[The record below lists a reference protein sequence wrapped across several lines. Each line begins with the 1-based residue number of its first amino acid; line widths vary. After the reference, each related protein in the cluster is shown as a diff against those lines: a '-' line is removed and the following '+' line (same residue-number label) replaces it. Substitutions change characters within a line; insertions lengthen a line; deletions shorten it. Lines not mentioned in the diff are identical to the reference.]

1 MQQKFDV
8 HRAPQTPLRAE
19 RNPGNATVTQDAGGH
34 IRGVEASPGGL
45 IRSTLI
51 AGGAAVA
58 VLAVFYLPSEYGI
71 DPTGLGGVLGLTEM
85 GQIKQQLYAE
95 AEADA
100 AGLGATAT
108 LDPEVMARLD
118 RIELQLAA
126 IGAVIGAP
134 AAEAPT
140 AEAAVGAASEAGALT
155 VPAPVA
161 EPVAEPAPE
170 PVLEPAPDTTPETAA
185 EPAPDVGTST
195 SEPAIEAAVAEATT
209 SDWRDEVS
217 YTLAP
222 GEGIEVKLV
231 MEEGQT
237 ARFEW
242 TANGSVVNYDTHGD
256 GSGQKISYET
266 GRGVPEQAGDLTAAF
281 TGNHGWFWRNR
292 TEEPV
297 TVTVRTAGDYA
308 EMKLP

>member
-1 MQQKFDV
+1 MQQKFDI

-19 RNPGNATVTQDAGGH
+19 RTPGRAPVTEGGN
-34 IRGVEASPGGL
+34 IRGIEASPGGL

-51 AGGAAVA
+51 AGGAALG

-95 AEADA
+95 AEAEDA
-100 AGLGATAT
+100 SVAEQVLM
-108 LDPEVMARLD
+108 LDTDVVARLD
-118 RIELQLAA
+118 KIEAQLAA
-126 IGAVIGAP
+126 ISAVIGAS
-134 AAEAPT
+134 AI
-140 AEAAVGAASEAGALT
+140 
-155 VPAPVA
+155 APVA
-161 EPVAEPAPE
+161 PATASEPTPEPVAVAPEPVPEPLPKPVPEPVAEP
-170 PVLEPAPDTTPETAA
+170 TPETA
-185 EPAPDVGTST
+185 T
-195 SEPAIEAAVAEATT
+195 SEPAIEAAVAEAAA
-209 SDWRDEVS
+209 SEWRDEVS

-231 MEEGQT
+231 MNEGQV

-256 GSGQKISYET
+256 GSGQKVSYET
-266 GRGVPEQAGDLTAAF
+266 GRGVPEQAGELTAAF

-292 TEEPV
+292 TEKPV

-308 EMKLP
+308 ELKLP

>member
-1 MQQKFDV
+1 
-8 HRAPQTPLRAE
+8 
-19 RNPGNATVTQDAGGH
+19 
-34 IRGVEASPGGL
+34 
-45 IRSTLI
+45 
-51 AGGAAVA
+51 

-95 AEADA
+95 AEAEDA
-100 AGLGATAT
+100 AVAEQVLM
-108 LDPEVMARLD
+108 LDTDVVARLD
-118 RIELQLAA
+118 KIEAQLAA
-126 IGAVIGAP
+126 ISAVIGAP
-134 AAEAPT
+134 AVAPI
-140 AEAAVGAASEAGALT
+140 A
-155 VPAPVA
+155 PAPEPEQ
-161 EPVAEPAPE
+161 EPVAVAPEPAPE
-170 PVLEPAPDTTPETAA
+170 PAPETAA
-185 EPAPDVGTST
+185 EPVPEPAAEPAPETAT
-195 SEPAIEAAVAEATT
+195 SEPAIEAAVAEAAA

-256 GSGQKISYET
+256 GSGQKVSYET
-266 GRGVPEQAGDLTAAF
+266 GRGVPEQAGELTAAF

-292 TEEPV
+292 TDEPV
-297 TVTVRTAGDYA
+297 RVTVRTAGDYA
-308 EMKLP
+308 EMKAP